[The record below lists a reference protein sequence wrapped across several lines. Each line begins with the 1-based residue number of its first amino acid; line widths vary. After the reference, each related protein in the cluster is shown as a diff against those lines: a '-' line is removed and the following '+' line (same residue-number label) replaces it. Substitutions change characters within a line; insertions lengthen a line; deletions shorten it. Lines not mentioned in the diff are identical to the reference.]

1 MSIKTLFWPIR
12 QWTIPV
18 ICLYLDPG
26 QKRKHFWNT
35 YDKHSGDWRNEN
47 SRFCPLWQFIVS
59 KLNIDQ
65 IDQRRVRRIL
75 HLSES
80 IEKWI
85 QALTG
90 MHLEADPVV
99 DFLKFSRYRYNVNKS
114 LGKTSNKPI
123 IVILPPLTVRTV
135 FVFVNIFRNVN
146 VISDFSFAKISYK

>member
-1 MSIKTLFWPIR
+1 
-12 QWTIPV
+12 
-18 ICLYLDPG
+18 
-26 QKRKHFWNT
+26 
-35 YDKHSGDWRNEN
+35 
-47 SRFCPLWQFIVS
+47 
-59 KLNIDQ
+59 
-65 IDQRRVRRIL
+65 
-75 HLSES
+75 
-80 IEKWI
+80 
-85 QALTG
+85 